1 MGMEEGPES
10 GPLPYGVEHIEG
22 IARRLHDVLTE
33 LQEANRAN
41 YPPGA
46 WEPGPLQ
53 WKFMEAIDGLL
64 DAELHF
70 MHTLQEIT
78 TEQHRRLGRLL

>member
-1 MGMEEGPES
+1 MTLLES
-10 GPLPYGVEHIEG
+10 LSTDL
-22 IARRLHDVLTE
+22 RRLHDVLTE

-70 MHTLQEIT
+70 MHTLQEIP